1 MADNMTIGPVL
12 SVGGNNVEILQTG
25 KILVTNPKGKMKTLT
40 QDEFKKQIIK
50 NADKIQSG
58 EDFEFKKDR
67 KGLKIASAI
76 VGTAAVVTGVIYYK
90 KIGQF
95 LSALFRGKVNTEA
108 PAGYSSE
115 FRGQRYNSLKE
126 TFKNYNGDKI
136 VENLKAGKTAKELGL
151 TERKTFIPNKDSKSL
166 IQKQKNYMSERNI
179 AKRKERLIKLLEKFG
194 Q

>member
-95 LSALFRGKVNTEA
+95 FNKLLKKIKSKKTTDTNSRTVFNGEKAIAHNANEA
-108 PAGYSSE
+108 RTARE
-115 FRGQRYNSLKE
+115 TLKI
-126 TFKNYNGDKI
+126 KNQATNDIAQNIIQY
-136 VENLKAGKTAKELGL
+136 VEKLKASEKGVVHS
-151 TERKTFIPNKDSKSL
+151 N
-166 IQKQKNYMSERNI
+166 KQKMY
-179 AKRKERLIKLLEKFG
+179 ERLFANK
-194 Q
+194 